1 MRLKEI
7 LGKLDTLVNSTHCAE
22 IEANTKEIIES
33 YAGMDED
40 TILHDNLYKRYM
52 DFLEYNNLVECCEC
66 GELVEVENASHTH
79 DGYYVCE
86 KCYQEYEYCTC
97 ERCGEAMSSNDTTVV
112 DDYNVWCPDCVDSC
126 ASWCERC
133 ESYTTAN
140 VHEVYTHTDMRHS
153 EYWCTTCIEDND
165 ARYCDNC
172 HEWFTSDCGSY
183 DDDYDYWYCDSCYN
197 NLSPD
202 ELRNYSYKPEPNF
215 NKTEAEADID
225 NNNLFFAGV
234 EVEVDTTERKNRNED
249 IRGLVDI
256 LDNLFY
262 YKEDGSLNYGFE
274 CVSHPATIDYWLEN
288 KDKIK
293 EAFDYLVSKGY
304 RSHETTTCGFHIHMN
319 RSYLGSTKEK
329 QDEVISKILLI
340 LESFRKQVERFS
352 RRKDYHWSHFLS
364 DGAVENSYIA
374 EREDIK
380 NTKVID
386 KVKKQITSR
395 YAVLN
400 LNNTNTIELRVLR
413 GTLNIETFM
422 AGLQF
427 FKNIVDI
434 AKSKTQKQLN
444 GLKWGKIINYNK
456 NFVELKAYN
465 ERRGIDNEA
474 ILVVTNKPTTLV
486 IGDRVNIVNSG
497 SSIECEAIK
506 TLGLV
511 GKITGFYG
519 PDCIIEYTKKDTER
533 IVKYLKRSGRILRLI
548 NSNGR
553 YYANAYHRDLIRAEK
568 TIKETGEQ

>member
-1 MRLKEI
+1 MRLKE
-7 LGKLDTLVNSTHCAE
+7 LLEKLNTLVDNTHDDE
-22 IEANTKEIIES
+22 IQAKAKELIES
-33 YAGMDED
+33 YAGIDED
-40 TILHDNLYKRYM
+40 TLLNGNLYERYS
-52 DFLEYNNLVECCEC
+52 DFLEYNLLVECCEC
-66 GELVEVENASHTH
+66 GELVDEDNARHTY
-79 DGYYVCE
+79 DGDYVCDD
-86 KCYQEYEYCTC
+86 CYQRYEYYTC
-97 ERCGEAMSSNDTTVV
+97 DRCGEAIRSGDMNIV
-112 DDYNVWCPDCVDSC
+112 DNCNVWCPDCAASY
-126 ASWCERC
+126 ASWCDRC
-133 ESYTTAN
+133 GEYTTEN
-140 VHEVYTHTDMRHS
+140 VCEVFTDSDMSRS
-153 EYWCTTCIEDND
+153 EYWCTTCREDND

-172 HEWFTSDCGSY
+172 HEWFMSDCGDY
-183 DDDYDYWYCDSCYN
+183 DDEYDYWYCDNCYN

-202 ELRNYSYKPEPNF
+202 TIRNYGYKPEPNF
-215 NKTEAEADID
+215 HKTEAEANID
-225 NNNLFFAGV
+225 NDNLFFAGV
-234 EVEVDTTERKNRNED
+234 EVEVDANTRKSRSED
-249 IRGLVDI
+249 VRGLVNI

-274 CVSHPATIDYWLEN
+274 CVSHPATINYWLEN

-293 EAFDYLVSKGY
+293 EAFSYLVDKGY
-304 RSHETTTCGFHIHMN
+304 RSHETTTCGYHIHMN
-319 RSYLGSTKEK
+319 RAYLGSTKEK

-352 RRKDYHWSHFLS
+352 RRQDYHWSHFLS
-364 DGAVENSYIA
+364 DGAIGNSYIL

-400 LNNTNTIELRVLR
+400 LNNINTIELRVLR
-413 GTLNIETFM
+413 GTLNIETFI

-434 AKSKTQKQLN
+434 AKSRTQKQLN

-456 NFVELKAYN
+456 DFTELKAYN

-474 ILVVTNKPTTLV
+474 ILVVTNEPATLV
-486 IGDRVNIVNSG
+486 VGDKVEVINSG
-497 SSIECEAIK
+497 SSIELEAIK

-511 GKITGFYG
+511 GKIVNFYG
-519 PDCIIEYTKKDTER
+519 SDCVIEYTKKDTER
-533 IVKYLKRSGRILRLI
+533 IVKYLKRSGQTLRII

-553 YYANAYHRDLIRAEK
+553 YYANAYQDNLIKSKK